1 MKVTWFILDVQ
12 LGIENLPCEL
22 QRNFTL
28 MRDLDNRTE
37 GKRFTENIVTLIVF
51 TILFVRINVLAPV
64 HD

>member
-1 MKVTWFILDVQ
+1 MTACVYCAASNDKVIDTTMWIIS

-37 GKRFTENIVTLIVF
+37 GDRYFDSE
-51 TILFVRINVLAPV
+51 
-64 HD
+64 

>member
-1 MKVTWFILDVQ
+1 MFIS

-37 GKRFTENIVTLIVF
+37 GEHFLTQRLYGLNSSNNSVCTVYAHACFCSIM
-51 TILFVRINVLAPV
+51 PS
-64 HD
+64 